1 MMINT
6 NQAQQ
11 SENVIMLRR
20 YIITEA
26 WYIWP
31 SWKYLRFTQ
40 ACFLFSSKCEN
51 IRWFDFVS
59 RVHINAYIILK
70 TSIEN
75 ENFQLVDLEFFLR
88 SMFFVKSEQRSS

>member
-40 ACFLFSSKCEN
+40 AYVFFSHQSVK
-51 IRWFDFVS
+51 IYGDLILS
-59 RVHINAYIILK
+59 RGYIS
-70 TSIEN
+70 THT
-75 ENFQLVDLEFFLR
+75 
-88 SMFFVKSEQRSS
+88 